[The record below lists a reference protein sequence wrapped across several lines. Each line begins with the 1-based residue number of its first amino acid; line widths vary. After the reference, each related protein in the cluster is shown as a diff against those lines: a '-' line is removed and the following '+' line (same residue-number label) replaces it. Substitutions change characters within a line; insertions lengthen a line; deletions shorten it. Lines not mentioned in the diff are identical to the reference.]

1 MTSKTDQKASVDH
14 FSKNYALVTGASS
27 GLGWYIS
34 YTLVRRGYNL
44 IAVSNQPSEL
54 EELKKKLEE
63 TFPVSVVTVNMDLAE
78 EKAAKSLFD
87 YCEEHNYQVD
97 ILVNNAGM
105 LIYGEAL
112 TVQYSRARSILN
124 LHMTTPALLCR
135 LFGEKMIKN
144 GMGYILNVSSISAV
158 MPYPTISLYGPTK
171 SFLRNF
177 SRAIRTELKPMGVH
191 VTCLLP
197 GPMDTRLLQEYHF
210 NLKKAKKVRIVEHP
224 EKVARAGIKA
234 LFRNRPECIPGMLN
248 KLTVWFLPFVP
259 QSVIG
264 LIYRRSRPVN

>member
-1 MTSKTDQKASVDH
+1 VDH
-14 FSKNYALVTGASS
+14 LANNYALVTGASS
-27 GLGWYIS
+27 GLGWHIS
-34 YTLVRRGYNL
+34 HTLVRRGYNL
-44 IAVSNQPSEL
+44 IAVSNKPSEL

-63 TFPVSVVTVNMDLAE
+63 AYPVSVITMNMDLAE
-78 EKAAKSLFD
+78 EKSAKSLFD
-87 YCEEHNYQVD
+87 YCEKHNFQVD

-112 TVQYSRARSILN
+112 TVQYSRVRSILN

-135 LFGEKMIKN
+135 LFGERMTKN
-144 GMGYILNVSSISAV
+144 GLGYILNVSSISAV
-158 MPYPTISLYGPTK
+158 MPYPTISFYGPTK

-177 SRAIRTELKPMGVH
+177 SHALRTELKPMGVN

-210 NLKKAKKVRIVEHP
+210 NLKKGKKVRVVKHP

-234 LFRNRPECIPGMLN
+234 LFRNRSECIPGMLN
-248 KLTVWFLPFVP
+248 KLTVWLLPFVP
-259 QSVIG
+259 QFVIG
-264 LIYRRSRPVN
+264 LIYRCLRPIT